1 MGSERNLIV
10 HADDGLDELST
21 TCPTAVVEVFAG
33 LGFDRRYSVDAAEF
47 GPGARTGGR
56 PAGRRASARTPPSC
70 GGCSTASR
78 GRKLDVVLLNA
89 GAALYIAEAAPSIAA
104 GIEAARAA
112 VSGGAAGA
120 KLDALIAVSR
130 RLKAEEAA

>member
-1 MGSERNLIV
+1 MMASN
-10 HADDGLDELST
+10 ELST

-47 GPGARTGGR
+47 GLARAQAGDLLGGEASENAAIVRRVLRGEPG
-56 PAGRRASARTPPSC
+56 P
-70 GGCSTASR
+70 
-78 GRKLDVVLLNA
+78 KLDIVLLNA